1 MAKRAMSSEKASFVK
16 RKGHERERI
25 FVKLIGVNS
34 EYKNNRQAKKDVVDD
49 NGDAHSLKG
58 GQYWQIFL
66 YRYNRINN
74 DPGFKVMNGIGQ
86 LIIKCM
92 ECFPDNF
99 EEYQKDK
106 AKSKNKLK
114 EPMEE
119 IKNKLLHKD
128 KLEAFLSKSLFN
140 SGEVQYL
147 TIFDE
152 EENIHIFYNLDVV
165 RILKEK
171 LDVVNSKAR
180 NVNQFDNQKVVF
192 YVNKICVG
200 EIEMRNDS
208 KQHYR
213 EIKFRLHGY
222 KILNYLKEYIN
233 DVQKPTTINGIAN
246 EKITLYGQ
254 AIKKFKR

>member
-16 RKGHERERI
+16 LKGHERERI
-25 FVKLIGVNS
+25 FAKLIGVNS
-34 EYKNNRQAKKDVVDD
+34 EYKNNRQAKKDVIDH

-66 YRYNRINN
+66 YSYNRIDS
-74 DPGFKVMNGIGQ
+74 DPGFKAMNGIGQ
-86 LIIKCM
+86 LILKCM

-99 EEYQKDK
+99 EEYQNNKIE
-106 AKSKNKLK
+106 SKNNLK
-114 EPMEE
+114 KPMEE
-119 IKNKLLHKD
+119 IKDKLLNKD
-128 KLEAFLSKSLFN
+128 RLEAFLSKSLFN

-152 EENIHIFYNLDVV
+152 EENIHIFYSFDV
-165 RILKEK
+165 IKALKEQ
-171 LDVVNSKAR
+171 LEVVNSKAR
-180 NVNQFDNQKVVF
+180 SINQFDNQKVVF
-192 YVNKICVG
+192 YLNKICVG

-233 DVQKPTTINGIAN
+233 DAQKPTTINGIAN
-246 EKITLYGQ
+246 EKITLYGK